1 MNLLINARD
10 AVLKQME
17 TDADIE
23 GQIAVSTRLTDDTNV
38 VMLSVADNGCGMPA
52 GQLSQIFD
60 PFYTTKPR
68 GQGTGLGLY
77 IVRQILGDHD
87 GEIALKSEPGHG
99 TQVTIFIPVARHSK
113 EDS

>member
-1 MNLLINARD
+1 MI
-10 AVLKQME
+10 M
-17 TDADIE
+17 
-23 GQIAVSTRLTDDTNV
+23 VSV
-38 VMLSVADNGCGMPA
+38 IDNGCGMPA

-87 GEIALKSEPGHG
+87 SEISLKSAPGQG
-99 TQVTIFIPVARHSK
+99 TQVTIFIPTIPSSEANA
-113 EDS
+113 